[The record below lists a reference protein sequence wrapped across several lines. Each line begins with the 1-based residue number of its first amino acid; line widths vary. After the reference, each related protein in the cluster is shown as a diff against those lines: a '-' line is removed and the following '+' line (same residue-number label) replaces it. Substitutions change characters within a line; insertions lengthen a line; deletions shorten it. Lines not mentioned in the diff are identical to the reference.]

1 MSKYKRKEEPDND
14 LTYSQEL
21 AQKEAPAEPEPQD
34 SEEASFKKR
43 YGDLR
48 RHTQQIMAQKD
59 QEIAKV
65 KQQLET
71 AAKGQIR
78 FPKTDEEIDQWSQ
91 KYPDVAKIV
100 DTIAR
105 KRANEALEEGEKRLG
120 HLKDLEQKL
129 TRKEAEQQLYKLHP
143 DFGDIRQDPSF
154 HEWVAMQP
162 LYIQDALYKNNTD
175 ATAAARAID
184 LYKADTGKRKTTSKR
199 SAAEAVGRSTSSAP
213 SAEGKTRFSESQVS
227 KMTDREYEAN
237 EEAILEAMRTGAF
250 TYDLS
255 GGARQWHKFAPNK
268 RDSYLLN
275 NIIVL

>member
-21 AQKEAPAEPEPQD
+21 AQKEVPAEPEPQD

-213 SAEGKTRFSESQVS
+213 SAEGKARFSESQVS

-255 GGARQWHKFAPNK
+255 GGAR
-268 RDSYLLN
+268 
-275 NIIVL
+275 